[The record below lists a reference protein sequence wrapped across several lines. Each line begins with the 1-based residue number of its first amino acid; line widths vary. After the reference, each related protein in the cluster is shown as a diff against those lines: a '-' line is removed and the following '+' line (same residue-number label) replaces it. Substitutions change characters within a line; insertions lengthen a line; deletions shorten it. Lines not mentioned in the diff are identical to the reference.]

1 MVANEPCLSVLL
13 KANNNLLDFSLESS
27 FGSSANRFLAA
38 ELEILVL
45 DLDLVVWIGKTNE
58 GKLLKC
64 SL

>member
-58 GKLLKC
+58 GKLLK
-64 SL
+64 

>member
-58 GKLLKC
+58 GQLLKC

>member
-58 GKLLKC
+58 RKLLKC